1 MFHKRRK
8 VIIGVCVLMLLGLL
22 LLYGCIREESGVVED
37 RSEHTTAAERP
48 TVRVLVIGVIEYPP
62 YEYLEGGYVKGPSV
76 EIVQEVF
83 RRMGQPIELRVLP
96 WSRMLHMMAIGDLD
110 AALDVYYTPERNE
123 YMVYPEHPTAVY
135 PQVFFVGSDSD
146 IKFTGSLEDMKEHTI
161 NVIRDFSYGEAFDN
175 AVKEGTLT
183 VVRSDSSESQMFKL
197 ANGRIDIAADTLF
210 SGLRVAKEM
219 GYDEQVKPLDP
230 PFDLLYSYL
239 TFSKESAFA
248 DLQEEYDEV
257 LFEVY
262 EDGTFLRIF
271 SSYDMRDHAE
281 QILEY
286 VGVSQ

>member
-1 MFHKRRK
+1 MVHKRRDA
-8 VIIGVCVLMLLGLL
+8 IMGIGILILLGMFLI
-22 LLYGCIREESGVVED
+22 YGCAREDSDVVEEREE
-37 RSEHTTAAERP
+37 RATAAERS

-76 EIVQEVF
+76 EVVQEVF

-96 WSRMLHMMAIGDLD
+96 WSRMLHMMEIGDLD

-123 YMVYPEHPTAVY
+123 YMVYPDHPTAVY
-135 PQVFFVGSDSD
+135 PQVFFVESDSD
-146 IKFTGSLEDMKEHTI
+146 ITFSGSLEDMEGYTI

-175 AVKEGTLT
+175 AVKDGTLT

-197 ANGRIDIAADTLF
+197 ANGRINIAADTLF
-210 SGLRVAKEM
+210 SGTRVAKEM
-219 GYDEQVKPLDP
+219 GYEDQVKALEP

-248 DLQEEYDEV
+248 DVQQEYDEV
-257 LFEVY
+257 LLEMY
-262 EDGTFLRIF
+262 EDGTFHRIF
-271 SSYDMRDHAE
+271 SAYDMSDHAD